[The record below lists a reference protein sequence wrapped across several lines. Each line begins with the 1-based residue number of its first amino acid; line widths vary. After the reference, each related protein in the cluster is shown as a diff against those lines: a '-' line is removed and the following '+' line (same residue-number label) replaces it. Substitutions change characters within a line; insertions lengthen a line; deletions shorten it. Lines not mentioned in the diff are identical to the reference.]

1 VPPTVAAS
9 AMPWSQKRPP
19 EPATRPLAT
28 ALTEESVALAMRLDS
43 LGQPA
48 QLPVLAVAAR
58 AMPSSTSLSVH
69 ARSLT

>member
-1 VPPTVAAS
+1 MVAETA
-9 AMPWSQKRPP
+9 AR
-19 EPATRPLAT
+19 AGDTALAT

-43 LGQPA
+43 LGQLA